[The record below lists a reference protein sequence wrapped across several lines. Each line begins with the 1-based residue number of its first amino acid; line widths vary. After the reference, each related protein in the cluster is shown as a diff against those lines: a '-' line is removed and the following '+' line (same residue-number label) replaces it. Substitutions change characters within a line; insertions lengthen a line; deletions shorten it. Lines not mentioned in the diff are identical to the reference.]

1 MPSLRFWRW
10 RLLLQQHVH
19 AHGKTQYDGENKH
32 KKQQHDAL
40 ASQGWVGMCALCERP
55 GRVQVGINNA
65 ATPAP
70 PSIPTANTNMEIT
83 VLTSRLYLL
92 WTLDMVSSLRCPLR
106 RSPIHSVP
114 IVTRCMK
121 QITFGSEIA
130 PPGLR
135 AKMSRWNA
143 ESAR

>member
-1 MPSLRFWRW
+1 VPSLCFWRPR

-70 PSIPTANTNMEIT
+70 PSIPRANTNMAVT
-83 VLTSRLYLL
+83 ALTSRLGLL
-92 WTLDMVSSLRCPLR
+92 DIASSLIVLPSADCRFIA
-106 RSPIHSVP
+106 SPSSYSV
-114 IVTRCMK
+114 
-121 QITFGSEIA
+121 
-130 PPGLR
+130 
-135 AKMSRWNA
+135 
-143 ESAR
+143 